1 MRRVLPFLALLL
13 ICATSLGAQ
22 EMEDVVYL
30 KDGTVVRGVIIE
42 TVPNQSIRIRTSD
55 GSVYVYTFN
64 LIDRMTKEP
73 VQAAQAAAQ
82 PAAAG
87 PPQEETQLKHAR
99 KGFWIG
105 LGLGY
110 GSLGLSYEN
119 LDFDREGGFSGMLKL
134 GGTLSQNLLIGIQ
147 SNGWTKTE
155 NDATLTFGVLAAVAQ
170 FYTGSN
176 SGLYFVG
183 GAGLGTFTGSYSG
196 ESETKTGFGWVVG
209 TGYDLRLGSNFS
221 LTPYFNF
228 LGSSFDIFGTG
239 DKVGVNLFQLG
250 LAANFH

>member
-42 TVPNQSIRIRTSD
+42 TVPNQSIRIRTRD

-82 PAAAG
+82 PAAAA
-87 PPQEETQLKHAR
+87 PAQQETQLKHAR
-99 KGFWIG
+99 KGFFFG

-110 GSLGLSYEN
+110 GSLGLE
-119 LDFDREGGFSGMLKL
+119 DVDEREGAFSGNLKL
-134 GGTLSQNLLIGIQ
+134 GGALSQKIQIGIQ
-147 SNGWTKTE
+147 SNAWTKSFSE
-155 NDATLTFGVLAAVAQ
+155 IDGSITFGVLTGMVQ
-170 FYTGSN
+170 FYPAANG
-176 SGLYFVG
+176 GLYVAG
-183 GAGLGTFTGSYSG
+183 GLGMGVLSASAFG
-196 ESETKTGFGWVVG
+196 ESDSESGFGYMFG
-209 TGYDLRLGSNFS
+209 FGYDLRLGSNFS
-221 LTPYFNF
+221 LTPYFYYF
-228 LGSSFDIFGTG
+228 AATITETT
-239 DKVGVNLFQLG
+239 VNAFQTG
-250 LAANFH
+250 LAINFH